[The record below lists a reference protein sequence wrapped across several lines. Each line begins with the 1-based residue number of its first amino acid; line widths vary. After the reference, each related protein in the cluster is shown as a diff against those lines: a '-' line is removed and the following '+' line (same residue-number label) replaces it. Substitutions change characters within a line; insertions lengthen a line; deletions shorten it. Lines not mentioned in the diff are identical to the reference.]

1 MPIVDNLDCYRSI
14 GATKITITLPLVLVL
29 MVQLA
34 AVLFLQAVALLQP
47 DHGHGPPQPG
57 VGRSV
62 EALQARGPAVKL
74 RNG

>member
-1 MPIVDNLDCYRSI
+1 
-14 GATKITITLPLVLVL
+14 

-47 DHGHGPPQPG
+47 DHGHGPPKSG

>member
-1 MPIVDNLDCYRSI
+1 MQKYVY
-14 GATKITITLPLVLVL
+14 LPLVLVL

-47 DHGHGPPQPG
+47 NHGHGPPKSG

-62 EALQARGPAVKL
+62 EALHARAPAVKL